1 MKELS
6 NYTNDNTSHSS
17 DNDLEQVKQTLRQ
30 GFKIVTKWFQENYIV
45 SDSGK
50 CHFMCLGQN
59 TVNETD
65 VYDNTDMKN
74 SKGRENTRRDY

>member
-30 GFKIVTKWFQENYIV
+30 GFKIVTKWF
-45 SDSGK
+45 
-50 CHFMCLGQN
+50 
-59 TVNETD
+59 
-65 VYDNTDMKN
+65 
-74 SKGRENTRRDY
+74 